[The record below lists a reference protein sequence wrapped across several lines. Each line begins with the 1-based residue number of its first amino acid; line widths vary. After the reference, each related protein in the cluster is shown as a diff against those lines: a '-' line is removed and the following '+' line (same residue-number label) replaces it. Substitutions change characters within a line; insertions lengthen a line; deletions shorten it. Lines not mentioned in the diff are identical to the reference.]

1 MDNYVCEFNSKK
13 TGGFACTAKLR
24 VKTSKALG
32 DEFPIVVERSAA
44 DHDHQQDGVDKSE
57 RKYISYTKKMDN
69 DIEDGILDGLPFQQI
84 KKKIFKTFPDA
95 VNDFQGTKRIRR
107 LYSKFYR

>member
-1 MDNYVCEFNSKK
+1 M
-13 TGGFACTAKLR
+13 GGFACTAKLR

-57 RKYISYTKKMDN
+57 RKYIPYTKKMDN
-69 DIEDGILDGLPFQQI
+69 DIEDGILDGLQPVPWGC
-84 KKKIFKTFPDA
+84 T
-95 VNDFQGTKRIRR
+95 RCLR
-107 LYSKFYR
+107 LRLRTWTNWLPEP